1 MAIPGGRVTI
11 PVIDRRRA
19 QQRARIEAVATWAG
33 CLAAEREVSAVVVF
47 GSTVR
52 GDFNKWSDV
61 DVLVVAEELPDEWR
75 TRTEVLAAD
84 APLGLQQVGWTPA
97 ELAERRRRGDPI
109 ARECD
114 AVGVVVYGA
123 LPPAGPG

>member
-1 MAIPGGRVTI
+1 MTI
-11 PVIDRRRA
+11 PVVERRRA
-19 QQRARIEAVATWAG
+19 QQRARLEAVAAWAG
-33 CLAAEREVSAVVVF
+33 RLAAERELTAVVLF

-75 TRTEVLAAD
+75 ARTELLRAD
-84 APLGLQQVGWTPA
+84 APLALQQVGWTPA
-97 ELAERRRRGDPI
+97 ELAERRRHGDPI

-114 AVGVVVYGA
+114 TVGAVVYGD
-123 LPPAGPG
+123 LPPAEPG

>member
-1 MAIPGGRVTI
+1 MTI
-11 PVIDRRRA
+11 PAVQRRRA
-19 QQRARIEAVATWAG
+19 EQQARIEVAAAWAKR
-33 CLAAEREVSAVVVF
+33 LASRQDVTAVVVF
-47 GSTVR
+47 GSTAR